1 MQVTTLPRLSRL
13 IPAALLALV
22 ALEGAAEV
30 QIRTLEDGSTMIFN
44 ESQVEHQRRVSA
56 RLLPVP
62 KAELRLLIDRY
73 ARFFGLSSQL
83 VQAVVQAESGYNPRA
98 LSSKGAMG
106 LMQLMPGTAAELGV
120 TNPWDPQQNVRGG
133 ASYLRQQLDRF
144 GTTELAVA
152 AYHAG
157 PGAVE
162 KYGGVPPYP
171 DTQEYVQRVL
181 SLIQQSPPDALV
193 DLARDRARAQREAE
207 IRHKELLAKTQP
219 PVGNKVYLTRDKNNQ
234 LVLTDTPPAS
244 PKAAKPSRPVTRRAA
259 PAPGAS

>member
-1 MQVTTLPRLSRL
+1 M
-13 IPAALLALV
+13 
-22 ALEGAAEV
+22 
-30 QIRTLEDGSTMIFN
+30 
-44 ESQVEHQRRVSA
+44 
-56 RLLPVP
+56 
-62 KAELRLLIDRY
+62 
-73 ARFFGLSSQL
+73 
-83 VQAVVQAESGYNPRA
+83 
-98 LSSKGAMG
+98 
-106 LMQLMPGTAAELGV
+106 
-120 TNPWDPQQNVRGG
+120 
-133 ASYLRQQLDRF
+133 
-144 GTTELAVA
+144 
-152 AYHAG
+152 
-157 PGAVE
+157 
-162 KYGGVPPYP
+162 PPYP